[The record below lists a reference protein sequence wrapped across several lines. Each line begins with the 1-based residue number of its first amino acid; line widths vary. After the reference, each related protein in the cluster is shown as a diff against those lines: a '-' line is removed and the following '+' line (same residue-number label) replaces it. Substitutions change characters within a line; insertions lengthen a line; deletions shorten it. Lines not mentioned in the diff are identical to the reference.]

1 MASRVVPTSR
11 THRGGSLPRTVRH
24 AAPGDARPG
33 GGGRWRVWGADATG
47 LHDRAWALRHIQVC
61 RPGGAAPQ
69 ARGPRLFLLLGP
81 TDLVQFNTK
90 PALDRLYWS
99 RSRAARVRVVQTTGT
114 PYAEA
119 VDCDGRG
126 RLLRIRRDYSR
137 GASTTAR
144 CWLTSDVSLARR
156 WHAEGDRPG
165 AWQWL
170 ARLVGSEWSV
180 AVRAEGRVGSS
191 RDDEAA
197 MTWLEEG
204 LGVAGDLEHAFE
216 GVYQY
221 QPGVWVHESVRVPA
235 GIRFAGP
242 ALVGAGVDLSAAD
255 VVIGP
260 ALLADEVEV
269 ATPDGVDWDD
279 LEAPTHR
286 LLPRPRLKRGWWRR
300 ASKRAFDVA
309 ASAAALACALPL
321 FPIVMLLIW
330 REDGR
335 PFFFAHTRQSRGGRE
350 FPCYK
355 FRTMIK
361 DAERVKAA
369 LAGVNQSD
377 GAHFFM
383 KDDPRLLRVGKWLRR
398 FQIDEI
404 PQLWNILRG
413 DMSVVGPRPSPDKE
427 NQFCPAWREARL
439 SVRPGLTGLWQV
451 RRTREP
457 QTDFQEWI
465 RYDLEY
471 VRRES
476 WRLDI
481 WIILETIRTVVLGSG
496 PRTKSK
502 SAGPSGDA
510 SNAPGTG
517 DAQGA
522 SSSTGKEQ
530 P

>member
-1 MASRVVPTSR
+1 MPARVAPHPWNPR
-11 THRGGSLPRTVRH
+11 AGAARTVRH
-24 AAPGDARPG
+24 APVPTGSPIPRG
-33 GGGRWRVWGADATG
+33 QWRVWGADAIT
-47 LHDRAWALRHIQVC
+47 LHDRTWALRHVQVI
-61 RPGGAAPQ
+61 RPGGAAPRT
-69 ARGPRLFLLLGP
+69 RGPRVFLLVGSH
-81 TDLVQFNTK
+81 DLVAFQPK

-99 RSRAARVRVVQTTGT
+99 RARAARVRVVQPNGT

-144 CWLTSDVSLARR
+144 CWLTSDLSLARR
-156 WHAEGDRPG
+156 WHAESERPM
-165 AWQWL
+165 AWNWL
-170 ARLVGSEWSV
+170 ARLVGSERSV
-180 AVRAEGRVGSS
+180 AVRAEGRVGVG

-197 MTWLEEG
+197 MSWLEAG
-204 LGVAGDLEHAFE
+204 LDDPGDLEHAFE
-216 GVYQY
+216 GVYQF
-221 QPGVWVHESVRVPA
+221 QPGVWVHESVVVPP
-235 GIRFAGP
+235 GVRFAGP
-242 ALVGAGVDLSAAD
+242 ALVGAGVQLAPTD

-260 ALLADEVEV
+260 ALLADEAPLDPPE
-269 ATPDGVDWDD
+269 DVDWDD
-279 LEAPTHR
+279 LETPTHR
-286 LLPRPRLKRGWWRR
+286 LIPRPRLRRGWWRR
-300 ASKRAFDVA
+300 SSKRAFDVA
-309 ASAAALACALPL
+309 ASGLALACALPL

-335 PFFFAHTRQSRGGRE
+335 PFFFAHTRQTRGGRE
-350 FPCYK
+350 FPCFK

-361 DAERVKAA
+361 DAERAKAA

-471 VRRES
+471 VQRES

-496 PRTKSK
+496 PRPKSRNN
-502 SAGPSGDA
+502 SAHQPSRPARTQDA
-510 SNAPGTG
+510 TAAP
-517 DAQGA
+517 
-522 SSSTGKEQ
+522 GKEQ